1 LVENHFHIDE
11 SDMNIQF
18 RRMPTRTLAFAAIL
32 CATAL
37 LGARA
42 TVSAAEPCGHDEI
55 CGLKNPEDMIRLKWS
70 GWALVSR
77 LGRDTQAQGGF
88 SLVGLESRTS
98 RVLVPDVSKPPIAM
112 YSNCPRAPVASELI
126 THGLDVRQT
135 KRGAMEVFAVNH
147 GGRESI
153 EVFDLFVNSRG
164 ASLTWKGCV
173 MLPADISANAVA
185 ALPDGLA
192 VSSFGTSGDQGTAEL
207 LAGNPSGFVGRWTPK
222 KGWVHVTGS
231 EFGGDNG
238 VTAAPDGSVLYVND
252 WNDGTLRIVPL
263 GKGVAPATIKLG
275 NFHPDNVHSLADG
288 KLLIAGQIGNARDI
302 MACAKEATCSVGSM
316 IVVVDPKGQVVQSH
330 LTVAPTSTFGA
341 ASTALRYGKDYWM
354 CSFRGDRIIRLNATK
369 SEE

>member
-1 LVENHFHIDE
+1 
-11 SDMNIQF
+11 MNIQF
-18 RRMPTRTLAFAAIL
+18 QRMPTRTLAFAAIL

-42 TVSAAEPCGHDEI
+42 TVSAAEPCGHNEI
-55 CGLKNPEDMIRLKWS
+55 CGLRNPEDMIRLKWS

-77 LGRDTQAQGGF
+77 LGRDTQAPGGF
-88 SLVGLESRTS
+88 SLVGLESGTS
-98 RVLVPDVSKPPIAM
+98 RVLVPDVSKPPIAI
-112 YSNCPRAPVASELI
+112 YSSCPRAPVASDLI
-126 THGLDVRQT
+126 THGLDIRQT

-153 EVFDLFVNSRG
+153 EVFDLFMNNRG

-192 VSSFGTSGDQGTAEL
+192 VSSFGTSGEQGTAEL

-222 KGWVHVTGS
+222 KGWVRVSGS

-302 MACAKEATCSVGSM
+302 MACAKEASCSVGSM
-316 IVVVDPKGQVVQSH
+316 IVVVDPKSQMVQSH

-341 ASTALRYGKDYWM
+341 ASTALLYGKDYWM
-354 CSFRGDRIIRLNATK
+354 SSFRGDRIIRLNAAPD
-369 SEE
+369 SSPSHGN